1 MRNNCVSIFIPGVF
15 GKNQG
20 LAVVLVS
27 LNSLLSIAPHEHGLY
42 RAHGLDRISGKSDMC
57 WAGVISDLLSSRL
70 LIPKHRLDTKVLH
83 VGAVQITL
91 CAGFIS

>member
-1 MRNNCVSIFIPGVF
+1 MNMVYTEHTGQIGS
-15 GKNQG
+15 
-20 LAVVLVS
+20 LAS
-27 LNSLLSIAPHEHGLY
+27 LI
-42 RAHGLDRISGKSDMC
+42 C
-57 WAGVISDLLSSRL
+57 AGVISDLLSSRL